1 MSIGFF
7 SKPSDAI
14 IWRGP
19 MATKA
24 LNEIINQTD
33 WGSLDYLLIDLPP
46 GTGDI
51 HLSIVQTLSLTGSII
66 VTTPQSVALIDAKKA
81 VSMFKKKD
89 INVLGLVENMSWLQI
104 DNTRH
109 YIFGKDGG
117 VALSDTE
124 SIPLLVQLPLDQ
136 SIREAGDVG
145 RPAALQHSILGD
157 IFLELVEKLDI
168 SIQNRKN
175 QLPPTKKVEITHNKG
190 CS

>member
-1 MSIGFF
+1 
-7 SKPSDAI
+7 
-14 IWRGP
+14 

-66 VTTPQSVALIDAKKA
+66 VTTPQPVALIDAKKA
-81 VSMFKKKD
+81 VSMFKKKE
-89 INVLGLVENMSWLQI
+89 INVPVLGLVENMSWLQI

-145 RPAALQHSILGD
+145 RPAALQQSILGD

>member
-1 MSIGFF
+1 M
-7 SKPSDAI
+7 
-14 IWRGP
+14 
-19 MATKA
+19 
-24 LNEIINQTD
+24 Q
-33 WGSLDYLLIDLPP
+33 
-46 GTGDI
+46 
-51 HLSIVQTLSLTGSII
+51 
-66 VTTPQSVALIDAKKA
+66 KKQL
-81 VSMFKKKD
+81 VCLKKE
-89 INVLGLVENMSWLQI
+89 INVPALGLVENMSWLQI

-117 VALSDTE
+117 VALSETE

-145 RPAALQHSILGD
+145 RPAALQQSILGD

-175 QLPPTKKVEITHNKG
+175 QLLPTKKVEITHNKG